1 MTTILPLLSSLLRWV
16 YVTIYCSIHILHF
29 LLTTRDGYI
38 VSLSYALGL
47 PEYFKVSPF
56 QYSPCDCPHTEVY
69 PFSCSPLLKAHSS
82 TPDPTCWLHDSMA
95 IKWKLQFYNALFW
108 VILLAMKI
116 PFDYIIIC
124 YPAVQ
129 PVTDVFQRGWLSC
142 VANTNP
148 QANWIYGYWG
158 APCPG
163 GDWVL
168 ALARMVPF
176 LLIFIMDTSLFYQVT
191 ITLYGVCLGMFK
203 LDLGVLTGWDEVVQ
217 EFYKAPFRWWSN
229 VMSTLGNDNNLALT
243 RQSLYLVDPDRKGDG
258 FNEYKNA
265 VVSDG
270 LMFKVAV
277 LTPEEIL
284 GLNASEEQQ
293 RRNAMAGPNTSVE
306 DPEYAEWELTKKA
319 IAGTGLESGGETAL
333 LASSTKSGP
342 VKKEKASPV
351 KKAIN
356 VGKNLLTALGKT
368 REEREREFQ
377 KRMSKIDPSQAA
389 KADDAG
395 GKAAATADPV
405 DQTPA
410 SSGAIMGARVFDKFK
425 MSLAGKN
432 NKDSELGDD
441 AMTGNYQKLA
451 AER

>member
-1 MTTILPLLSSLLRWV
+1 M
-16 YVTIYCSIHILHF
+16 TIYCSLHILHF

-47 PEYFKVSPF
+47 PEYFK
-56 QYSPCDCPHTEVY
+56 
-69 PFSCSPLLKAHSS
+69 ANSS

-95 IKWKLQFYNALFW
+95 IKWKLQIYNALFW
-108 VILLAMKI
+108 VLLLTMKI

-129 PVTDVFQRGWLSC
+129 PVTDVFSRGWLSC
-142 VANTNP
+142 VVNTNP

-191 ITLYGVCLGMFK
+191 ITIYGICVGMFK
-203 LDLGVLTGWDEVVQ
+203 IDLGVLTGWDEVVQ
-217 EFYKAPFRWWSN
+217 EFYKAPFRWWTK
-229 VMSTLGNDNNLALT
+229 VMSPLGNDNNLALT
-243 RQSLYLVDPDRKGDG
+243 KRNLYLPDKHGDG
-258 FNEYKNA
+258 FNQHKDA

-270 LMFKVAV
+270 LMFKRAV

-284 GLNASEEQQ
+284 GLNASEELHM
-293 RRNAMAGPNTSVE
+293 RNAAEMADKSKRE
-306 DPEYAEWELTKKA
+306 DDDEDEEMNAHELIKKQV
-319 IAGTGLESGGETAL
+319 AGTGLESGGERAL
-333 LASSTKSGP
+333 LATSTNNGTIKRAER
-342 VKKEKASPV
+342 KDRHSPV
-351 KKAIN
+351 KKAITI
-356 VGKNLLTALGKT
+356 GKNLLTALGQS
-368 REEREREFQ
+368 REERERELQ
-377 KRMSKIDPSQAA
+377 KRLSKVDPSQAA
-389 KADDAG
+389 KADADANAG
-395 GKAAATADPV
+395 NLKPAASIDPI
-405 DQTPA
+405 DQTAA
-410 SSGAIMGARVFDKFK
+410 SSGTIMGARVFDKFK
-425 MSLAGKN
+425 MTLTGKN
-432 NKDSELGDD
+432 TKESELGDD